1 VSEYRVYATR
11 WDDPSP
17 IEEIPGRDLEFS
29 FPKSDHGEASF
40 TATVGPGGSAWRAAV
55 GLPMSGILIARDGV
69 PWWQGW
75 VTDDR
80 QSGPRSFQFQAREWG
95 HFFEEKVKAAA
106 WVYAAGTDD
115 HHIFTDLIERAQDDP
130 RYDVQITLPTNAGT
144 TTSQLTIQAWEQ
156 RTVGQVFREI
166 GNKANGPEWYF
177 GTSGTLDNPIRQLV
191 LGARLGHTTAQTVL
205 EYVEDT
211 EDYQAPGDPPVMT
224 LLGDLFPGSAPLQV
238 VRRVGGNVIALS
250 RTKSV
255 ANAATLAYA
264 ADDGQEG
271 AQKRATATATTL
283 LNAGWPGMARFGSYS
298 NQTQASLQRHANADL
313 AASAGI
319 PTGYSLVTLDG
330 DPDWTSVPRGS
341 TVRVLLDTDIYGG
354 ERPVGGPDGFEARL
368 LDMVV
373 RVPNEGP
380 AQVEWRIPEVL
391 EI

>member
-1 VSEYRVYATR
+1 
-11 WDDPSP
+11 
-17 IEEIPGRDLEFS
+17 
-29 FPKSDHGEASF
+29 
-40 TATVGPGGSAWRAAV
+40 
-55 GLPMSGILIARDGV
+55 
-69 PWWQGW
+69 
-75 VTDDR
+75 
-80 QSGPRSFQFQAREWG
+80 
-95 HFFEEKVKAAA
+95 
-106 WVYAAGTDD
+106 
-115 HHIFTDLIERAQDDP
+115 
-130 RYDVQITLPTNAGT
+130 
-144 TTSQLTIQAWEQ
+144 
-156 RTVGQVFREI
+156 VFREI